1 MYAGFWKRFAA
12 VIIDSIIVYG
22 IIFVLMTML
31 GYGEMTGGIKA
42 AIINIA
48 LLNLLSFVIYVL
60 YWSLFE
66 SSRLQATPGKMA
78 LGIKVTDING
88 GRVSFG
94 RALGRNLGKI
104 ISGLTLNIGYVMAGF
119 TVRKQALHD
128 KMADC
133 LVMDKNF
140 SPQDLRPLEPA
151 KGWLIFL
158 AVLGALTPFILMFL
172 IWISTFM
179 LFLNMFDMP
188 AMNLDED
195 SAPASFSVYEVN
207 ITDNMLALA
216 VMFQDFY
223 ANDHEGKYAES
234 FEELANEVPGFPL
247 QSFENSSYT
256 FVLGENYIAAS
267 SSAQEDTPA
276 YTLTRCYSEAKSCI
290 YSEDKAFSEKT
301 ALPFA
306 QPESCC
312 L

>member
-12 VIIDSIIVYG
+12 VIIDSTIVYG
-22 IIFVLMTML
+22 IIFVLMTIL
-31 GYGEMTGGIKA
+31 GYGEMTEGPKA
-42 AIINIA
+42 AIVNIA

-78 LGIKVTDING
+78 LGIKVADING
-88 GRVSFG
+88 ERVSFG

-119 TVRKQALHD
+119 TIRKQALHD

-133 LVMDKNF
+133 LVIDKNADI
-140 SPQDLRPLEPA
+140 QNLKPLEQA
-151 KGWLIFL
+151 KGWLILL
-158 AVLGALTPFILMFL
+158 AVLGALTPFILMFFIL
-172 IWISTFM
+172 ISTFM

-188 AMNLDED
+188 AMSLDED
-195 SAPASFSVYEVN
+195 SNPASFSVYEVN
-207 ITDNMLALA
+207 MTDNMLALA
-216 VMFQDFY
+216 AMFQNFY
-223 ANDHEGKYAES
+223 ANEHEGKYAES
-234 FEELANEVPGFPL
+234 FEDLANEVPGFPI
-247 QSFENSSYT
+247 QSFENSSYS
-256 FVLGENYIAAS
+256 FILGENYIAAS
-267 SSAQEDTPA
+267 LPVQEDTPA
-276 YTLTRCYSEAKSCI
+276 YTLTRCYSETKSCI

-306 QPESCC
+306 RPESCC